1 MTSIADLSL
10 SAEQLTLLYNI
21 GFKLIPLGDDAK
33 TPAIKSTNEIYLN
46 PKYWTAEKIAQLRN
60 IKNVA
65 TTFGKTHLSDPE
77 GNDLY
82 LHELDIDS
90 KEAYDRL
97 AVIRVKDEDRFFID
111 EMCKLTYVVK
121 TRKKYGVKIFWLG
134 RKQHPPIGTRDCRP
148 GFEFEIKSD
157 NTLGHST
164 LPPSRHRDDPNFHY
178 QLIGKKTIAIQDR
191 LYDGILK
198 VLSDCL
204 INKEPKAIQSKVPR
218 VDSNAN
224 NIILNDDD
232 IEEVVCQIRDYCQ
245 KGSRQN
251 LMLGLSG
258 LLYKSGITQ
267 GSAEKLLER
276 LCHSINDD
284 ERTARIAALR
294 STYVKGNNGETIA
307 GSSLLLEV
315 LGRYVDAPTANNILQ
330 NITAV
335 WIKYKNPV
343 FGQLQDHIRAELQQ
357 HVVETLCYTPLV
369 FVVAH
374 SHKKQILYAKIES
387 KLLENERLLQEQEA
401 K

>member
-1 MTSIADLSL
+1 MAG
-10 SAEQLTLLYNI
+10 LTTEYLLHLHEI
-21 GFKLIPLGDDAK
+21 GFKIIPLMGDSK
-33 TPAIKSTNEIYLN
+33 TPAVKSTNEIYN
-46 PKYWTAEKIAQLRN
+46 DPNYWTTEKIAQLSN

-65 TTFGKTHLSDPE
+65 TTFGKTHLRDSE
-77 GNDLY
+77 GNDLC

-90 KEAYDRL
+90 KEAYDML
-97 AVIRVKDEDRFFID
+97 AVISVKNEDRFFID

-121 TRKKYGVKIFWLG
+121 TRKKYGVKIFWLSH
-134 RKQHPPIGTRDCRP
+134 KQHPPIGTRDCRP

-164 LPPSRHRDDPNFHY
+164 LPPSCHREDPNFHY
-178 QLIGKKTIAIQDR
+178 HSIGKETIAIQDR

-204 INKEPKAIQSKVPR
+204 RNKEPKCIQIKVPR

-224 NIILNDDD
+224 ATNIILNDND
-232 IEEVVCQIRDYCQ
+232 IEEAVCQIRDYCL

-258 LLYKSGITQ
+258 LLYKNGITLE
-267 GSAEKLLER
+267 SAQNLLER
-276 LCHSINDD
+276 LCHSVND
-284 ERTARIAALR
+284 EEKTSRIAALR
-294 STYVKGNNGETIA
+294 STYFKGNNGETIA

-315 LGRYVDAPTANNILQ
+315 LGRYVDAATANNILQ

-335 WIKYKNPV
+335 WRKYKNPV
-343 FGQLQDHIRAELQQ
+343 FGQLQDHVRAELQQ
-357 HVVETLCYTPLV
+357 HVVETLCYAPLV

-374 SHKKQILYAKIES
+374 SHKKQIVYAKIES
-387 KLLENERLLQEQEA
+387 RPLENDRLMQEEEA
-401 K
+401 DTR

>member
-1 MTSIADLSL
+1 MEDS
-10 SAEQLTLLYNI
+10 
-21 GFKLIPLGDDAK
+21 K
-33 TPAIKSTNEIYLN
+33 TPAVKSTNEIYN
-46 PKYWTAEKIAQLRN
+46 DPNYWTTEKIAQLSN

-65 TTFGKTHLSDPE
+65 TTFGKTHLLDPE
-77 GNDLY
+77 GKELY

-90 KEAYDRL
+90 KEVYDRL
-97 AVIRVKDEDRFFID
+97 AVIRVKGEDRFFID

-121 TRKKYGVKIFWLG
+121 TRKKCGVKIFWLSHI
-134 RKQHPPIGTRDCRP
+134 QHPPIRTRDCKP

-157 NTLGHST
+157 NTSGHST
-164 LPPSRHRDDPNFHY
+164 LPPSCHRDDPNFHY
-178 QLIGKKTIAIQDR
+178 HSIGKETIAIQDH

-204 INKEPKAIQSKVPR
+204 RNKTPQTNVSS
-218 VDSNAN
+218 VDSNA

-232 IEEVVCQIRDYCQ
+232 IEEVVSQIREYCQ

-258 LLYKSGITQ
+258 LLYKNGIALE
-267 GSAEKLLER
+267 SAQKLLER
-276 LCHSINDD
+276 LCQSIND
-284 ERTARIAALR
+284 EEKISRIAALK
-294 STYVKGNNGETIA
+294 STYTKGNNGETIA

-315 LGRYVDAPTANNILQ
+315 LTRYVDAATANNTLQ
-330 NITAV
+330 NITNV

-374 SHKKQILYAKIES
+374 SHKKQILYARVES
-387 KLLENERLLQEQEA
+387 RILENDRPLQKEA

>member
-1 MTSIADLSL
+1 MEDS
-10 SAEQLTLLYNI
+10 
-21 GFKLIPLGDDAK
+21 K
-33 TPAIKSTNEIYLN
+33 TPAVKSTNEIYN
-46 PKYWTAEKIAQLRN
+46 DPNYWTTEKIAQLSN

-65 TTFGKTHLSDPE
+65 TTFGKTHLRDSE

-90 KEAYDRL
+90 KEVYDRL
-97 AVIRVKDEDRFFID
+97 AVIRVKGEDRFFID

-121 TRKKYGVKIFWLG
+121 TRKKCGVRIFWLSHL
-134 RKQHPPIGTRDCRP
+134 QHPRIRTSDCKL

-157 NTLGHST
+157 NTSGHST
-164 LPPSRHRDDPNFHY
+164 LPPSCHRDDPNFHY
-178 QLIGKKTIAIQDR
+178 HSIGKETIAIQDG

-204 INKEPKAIQSKVPR
+204 KVKKPDNIHANN
-218 VDSNAN
+218 VHIPSVSNAN
-224 NIILNDDD
+224 NIILSDDE
-232 IEEVVCQIRDYCQ
+232 IEEIVCQIQEYCQ

-251 LMLGLSG
+251 LTLGLSG
-258 LLYKSGITQ
+258 LLYKNGIALE
-267 GSAEKLLER
+267 SAQKLMER
-276 LCHSINDD
+276 LSHSIND
-284 ERTARIAALR
+284 EEKTNRIAALK
-294 STYVKGNNGETIA
+294 STYFRGNNGEAIA

-315 LGRYVDAPTANNILQ
+315 LSRYVDTATANNILQ
-330 NITAV
+330 NITNI

-374 SHKKQILYAKIES
+374 LHKKQIIYARVES
-387 KLLENERLLQEQEA
+387 RILENDRLLQKEA